1 MVQASPTSIDVVGAG
16 LTTLDRIFY
25 IPSKE
30 MVSKTKIRDGLAKYM
45 QVDYPEITKRKPI
58 YLGTA
63 VGGSTSNTLSALS
76 ILGLRTA
83 LISSVGDDVNG
94 YFVED
99 ELRALGITTNSIKKK
114 RGATKQYSHLID
126 ITSRTHRF
134 DKNCPEC
141 GNEFPRATTLREKDL
156 DIADYSLVSNARVLH
171 IDRSPKYIGKLVD
184 SAVKAKKIVSLDLGH
199 VFFFDEEQSG
209 SAVTKEI
216 IASTQ
221 ILKTGNQVKRQL
233 EKTWNVDRFT
243 DYLQKINPGLLL
255 YVNTLGGEGIEGY
268 INVNGEAREFRL
280 PPPRVRRNVIDAG
293 GAGDA
298 FHAGLL
304 YYLFKSDF
312 RLDPDGYQEGLE
324 FAQSLAYLAC
334 LLPGAKTYL
343 FRALQEPEPSKALLE
358 WINDIIRGNDVFA
371 QYSDDDLI
379 NLAKSLYDTRE
390 QVPFQTSGCKACGP
404 RNARTVYERN
414 IDQSKDAI
422 IEVAKKYWKN
432 VGVVLDPENPAIV
445 NQKLPFDPFSK
456 DLVFFVGSGGSF
468 SAAAYCEYVLHY
480 ANAKAIGKALTPNE
494 YVNITRKSDATLLF
508 SYSGR
513 SDILPS
519 LKRAIDNK
527 ESTVIITGH
536 RKSKLARIAVA
547 NRVPVW
553 YLDTKVSDIGFVS
566 TIGMLSMMT
575 LFTVMLK
582 DMLDEKKVYDF
593 FDHSSMEKIYNNA
606 RDDASKQSTHMLE
619 RLVQSDR
626 QDEARNVR
634 EKLTQIHLVLLA
646 SGPSFPAAVDLEAKL
661 TEGGICTSE
670 ISELKNYTHGRYINA
685 YKNKDKRAF
694 VVFSIPQHKKVVD
707 FLTKKLGKEFPTV
720 ILETQ
725 YSDFRGTF
733 ELMIKSLYFS
743 SFLSRQLGI
752 DICKPKYPK
761 EAKGLFS
768 FNDIYTPASETLK
781 VS

>member
-1 MVQASPTSIDVVGAG
+1 MVQASPTNIDVVGAG

-30 MVSKTKIRDGLAKYM
+30 MVSKTTIHDGLAKYM
-45 QVDYPEITKRKPI
+45 QVDYPEIIKRKPI

-63 VGGSTSNTLSALS
+63 VGGSASNTLSALS
-76 ILGLRTA
+76 VLGLRTA
-83 LISSVGDDVNG
+83 LISSIGDDVNG
-94 YFVED
+94 YFVKD
-99 ELRALGITTNSIKKK
+99 ELRDLGIITNSIKKK

-134 DKNCPEC
+134 DKSCPEC
-141 GNEFPRATTLREKDL
+141 GNEFLRATALREKDL
-156 DIADYSLVSNARVLH
+156 DMADYSLVSNAKVLH

-184 SAVKAKKIVSLDLGH
+184 VAEKAKRIVSLDLGH
-199 VFFFDEEQSG
+199 VFFFDEEHSG
-209 SAVTKEI
+209 STVTKEI
-216 IASTQ
+216 IASTH

-233 EKTWNVDRFT
+233 EKTWNVDHFM
-243 DYLQKINPGLLL
+243 DYLRKHNPELLL

-268 INVNGEAREFRL
+268 INVNGELKEFQL
-280 PPPRVRRNVIDAG
+280 PPVGIRKNIIDAG

-312 RLDPDGYQEGLE
+312 KLDLDNYQKGLE
-324 FAQSLAYLAC
+324 FAQAFAYLAC
-334 LLPGAKTYL
+334 LFPGAKTYL
-343 FRALQEPEPSKALLE
+343 FRARQEPRPSEVLLTWVGE
-358 WINDIIRGNDVFA
+358 TIRGNDIFA
-371 QYSDDDLI
+371 NNSDDDLI
-379 NLAKSLYDTRE
+379 NLARFVYNTRE
-390 QVPFQTSGCKACGP
+390 QAPFQTSGCKACGP
-404 RNARTVYERN
+404 RNARTIYEQN

-422 IEVAKKYWKN
+422 IEIARKYWNN
-432 VGVVLDPENPAIV
+432 VGIVLDPENPAVV
-445 NQKLPFDPFSK
+445 NQKLPFDPYSK

-494 YVNITRKSDATLLF
+494 YVNITRKSDATFLF

-519 LKRAIDNK
+519 LRRAIDNK
-527 ESTVIITGH
+527 ENTVIITGY
-536 RKSKLARIAVA
+536 RRSKLARIAVA
-547 NRVPVW
+547 NHVPVW

-582 DMLDEKKVYDF
+582 EVLGEKKVYEF
-593 FDHSSMEKIYNNA
+593 FEHTSIEKIYDDA
-606 RDDASKQSTHMLE
+606 RTDASKQSTYMLE
-619 RLVQSDR
+619 RLVQSDN
-626 QDEARNVR
+626 QDKLRNVR
-634 EKLTQIHLVLLA
+634 EKLTQIHMVLLA

-694 VVFSIPQHKKVVD
+694 VIFSIPQHKKVVD
-707 FLTKKLGKEFPTV
+707 FLAKKLSKEFPTV
-720 ILETQ
+720 ILDTP
-725 YSDFRGTF
+725 YGDFRGTF